1 MEYKLIAPVTK
12 ADGTKI
18 ETVTVKESFLG
29 RDVRAV
35 SNSKGEGDA
44 QIKLVA
50 CAIGLSESVVDNM
63 DARDVRALVKV
74 VKPFFEPGEN

>member
-1 MEYKLIAPVTK
+1 MDYKLIMPITK

-29 RDVRAV
+29 RDVRTV
-35 SNSKGEGDA
+35 TNSKGEGDA

-50 CAIGLSESVVDNM
+50 CATGLSESVVDNM
-63 DARDVRALVKV
+63 DARDVRSLVKV

>member
-1 MEYKLIAPVTK
+1 MEYKLITPVTK

-18 ETVTVKESFLG
+18 VTVNVKETFVG

-50 CAIGLSESVVDNM
+50 CAIGVSESVVDNM
-63 DARDVRALVKV
+63 DARDVRALVKAI
-74 VKPFFEPGEN
+74 KPFFEPGEN

>member
-1 MEYKLIAPVTK
+1 MEYKLITPVTK

-29 RDVRAV
+29 RDVRTV
-35 SNSKGEGDA
+35 TNSKGEGDA

-50 CAIGLSESVVDNM
+50 CATGLSESVVDNM

>member
-1 MEYKLIAPVTK
+1 MECKLIMPVTK

-18 ETVTVKESFLG
+18 ETVTVKETFLG
-29 RDVRAV
+29 RDVRTV

-50 CAIGLSESVVDNM
+50 CATGLSESVVDNM
-63 DARDVRALVKV
+63 DARDVRTLVKV
-74 VKPFFEPGEN
+74 IKPFFEPGEN